1 MTLAALA
8 ASRSGPAGGMIRRLS
23 PALFAACLAALA
35 MPAAAAQQVETCDA
49 VRAKIGRLP
58 PADGDLLRTLA
69 LRKECRFTAA
79 EVYRAAYGDKP
90 MPKYDESRW
99 REQRREGDDDD
110 D

>member
-1 MTLAALA
+1 MMLGVLAAG
-8 ASRSGPAGGMIRRLS
+8 RCGPVGGVIRRLA
-23 PALFAACLAALA
+23 PALIGACLAALA
-35 MPAAAAQQVETCDA
+35 MPAAAAQDAETCDA